1 VPVRHGRDRA
11 VEASE
16 GNPAT
21 PPRGAGR
28 FVSSGQEGPRMFTIA
43 PMPAQLPHDLIA
55 LLEKVETA
63 TVGHVLHSGFVDR
76 RIAAVLP
83 NRRVAGTA
91 VTIRIPHA
99 DSALLHWLTAEVRP
113 GDVVVV
119 DRCGDDRHACWG
131 GVITNA
137 MKLAGVKA
145 GVIDGP
151 ATDLSEIARVD
162 LPMWCRG
169 ASSIT
174 TKLLG
179 VEGAVNV
186 PVSVGGQVVH
196 PGDAVLCDESGVIVL
211 DPAAARGVAEKAI
224 AMQEAEL
231 VLLERLRK
239 GERLPDISGAGAM
252 VAAKRAG

>member
-1 VPVRHGRDRA
+1 
-11 VEASE
+11 
-16 GNPAT
+16 
-21 PPRGAGR
+21 
-28 FVSSGQEGPRMFTIA
+28 MFTTN
-43 PMPAQLPHDLIA
+43 PMPTPISAELVE

-76 RIAAVLP
+76 EIRAVLP

-99 DSALLHWLTAEVRP
+99 DSALLHWLTAVVRP
-113 GDVVVV
+113 GDIVLV

-151 ATDLSEIARVD
+151 ATDFSEIARVE

-169 ASSIT
+169 PSSIT

-186 PVSVGGQVVH
+186 PITVGGQVVH

-211 DPAAARGVAEKAI
+211 DPARARSVAEKAI

-231 VLLERLRK
+231 VLLDRLRR
-239 GERLPDISGAGAM
+239 GEKLPDISGARAM
-252 VAAKRAG
+252 VEAKLTA